1 MNNEIVVGF
10 LNEHRQQCQHLSV
23 SNRIKTKRSCE
34 FCRHMNRDISLLMS
48 NIHGARKTVD
58 IGLAL
63 SAIAEIN
70 TYQPYKIAG
79 FELLYQE
86 GNNESER
93 IKNTFENMFLK
104 GYKTVIIISP
114 SVPNLPVSYLESALS
129 YLRKKENNLVLGP
142 LKNGMFYLIGMKKKM
157 YETVNR
163 SVFFNKLNFYNS
175 AMRDTTVNMIKDYC
189 NDCSILPE
197 WYTLKSLNDLKKL
210 HYDFLHGI
218 GWKAQWTHNITNE
231 LL

>member
-114 SVPNLPVSYLESALS
+114 SVPNLPVSYLENALS

-142 LKNGMFYLIGMKKKM
+142 LKNGMFYLIGMKKKD
-157 YETVNR
+157 V
-163 SVFFNKLNFYNS
+163 
-175 AMRDTTVNMIKDYC
+175 
-189 NDCSILPE
+189 
-197 WYTLKSLNDLKKL
+197 
-210 HYDFLHGI
+210 
-218 GWKAQWTHNITNE
+218 
-231 LL
+231 